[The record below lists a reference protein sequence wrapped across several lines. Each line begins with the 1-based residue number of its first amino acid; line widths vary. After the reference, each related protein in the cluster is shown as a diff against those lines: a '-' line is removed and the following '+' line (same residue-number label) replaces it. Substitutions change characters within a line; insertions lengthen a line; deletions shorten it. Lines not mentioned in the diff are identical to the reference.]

1 MPPQTLL
8 TMNPLAPPCLSLS
21 EYALEAA
28 QDKASAKREGVVH
41 LHPLKTYITLF
52 SVILHFPA
60 AD

>member
-1 MPPQTLL
+1 
-8 TMNPLAPPCLSLS
+8 MNPLAPPCLSLS

-28 QDKASAKREGVVH
+28 QDKASAKRKGVVH
-41 LHPLKTYITLF
+41 LHPLGSDFAPPKTYITLF